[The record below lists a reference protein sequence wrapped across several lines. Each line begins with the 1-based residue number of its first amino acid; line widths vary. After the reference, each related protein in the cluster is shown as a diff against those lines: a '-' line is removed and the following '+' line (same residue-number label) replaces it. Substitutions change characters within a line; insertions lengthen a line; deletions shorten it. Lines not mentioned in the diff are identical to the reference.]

1 MNRVERAMKL
11 AQLRK
16 WKRLDA
22 RRTTGLMG
30 HGPDD
35 EFDHIGDHVDPACP
49 LRLGKEDG
57 KGFPFRAETG
67 FYKESERIACE
78 LDGADPENLNEPGKY
93 FWCTERKCLVYK
105 DGQPVEGA
113 LS

>member
-1 MNRVERAMKL
+1 MNKVERAMKL

-35 EFDHIGDHVDPACP
+35 AVGDDFGTASAGRQ
-49 LRLGKEDG
+49 LRLGNEDG
-57 KGFPFRAETG
+57 KGFPFRAELG

-93 FWCTERKCLVYK
+93 FWCTERKCLVYQ